1 MSSPGGGR
9 ARPWAERFRLRAV
22 GGSLLVLGA
31 ALAGSA
37 LTSTPAGAVPQCGG
51 NNAVVMSP
59 YSCTKQRTIDGTTFT
74 VLLVVSNDMVTAHY
88 TLDAPRPADTPIRV
102 RSHQGVSSSSG
113 APTDVSGT
121 IPAGGTSAVLSV
133 ALSCGQID
141 VKAVYTSPGDSR
153 GRITAPYVT
162 DTHNCTDTTTTTT
175 ATTTPTT
182 PTTSATTTPT
192 TTPTTLATS
201 IPGTTPPTT
210 VGTTA
215 AATSTVPGGGRPL
228 PVTGRGSGLAVAGAV
243 LVAIGLVLVSAVG
256 RRKGVRA

>member
-1 MSSPGGGR
+1 MSSPVGGR
-9 ARPWAERFRLRAV
+9 ARPWWERLRLRAV
-22 GGSLLVLGA
+22 GGGFVVLGA
-31 ALAGSA
+31 ALAGTA

-59 YSCTKQRTIDGTTFT
+59 YTCTKQRTIDGTTFT
-74 VLLVVSNDMVTAHY
+74 VLLVVSNDVVTAHY
-88 TLDAPRPADTPIRV
+88 SLDAPRATDTPIRV
-102 RSHQGVSSSSG
+102 RSHVGISSSG
-113 APTDVSGT
+113 TTPTDVSGT
-121 IPAGGTSAVLSV
+121 IPAGSTSASLSV
-133 ALSCGQID
+133 LLSCGQID
-141 VKAVYTSPGDSR
+141 VKAVYTAAGDSR

-162 DTHNCTDTTTTTT
+162 DTHNCTQTTTTPT
-175 ATTTPTT
+175 TT

-210 VGTTA
+210 AVSTTA

-243 LVAIGLVLVSAVG
+243 LVAIGLVLVSTAG
-256 RRKGVRA
+256 RRRGVGV